1 MATSALD
8 RDAILRAIRAWPP
21 SEQLAL
27 VQEILA
33 HTVEQL
39 ASAHREEPA
48 QSTWQA
54 LYGLASNGQEPP
66 TDEQVAQWLDEH
78 RMEKYG

>member
-27 VQEILA
+27 AREIWTHLGA
-33 HTVEQL
+33 PVV
-39 ASAHREEPA
+39 EEPTLPPSSRDLA
-48 QSTWQA
+48 
-54 LYGLASNGQEPP
+54 GLISNGQTPP
-66 TDEQVAQWLDEH
+66 TDEEVAQWLDEH
-78 RMEKYG
+78 RMEKYGR